1 MDDGFQNPSLAK
13 DCSIIAVDG
22 ETGIGNGL
30 HLPGR
35 AIARGRSTPRCRSRR
50 PWW

>member
-1 MDDGFQNPSLAK
+1 MDDGFQNPSLDK

-30 HLPGR
+30 TFPAGPLR
-35 AIARGRSTPRCRSRR
+35 APIHAQMPSPR
-50 PWW
+50 PWS